1 MHIVRKL
8 MILVIIITSFVIIHR
23 LIKEN
28 EDVRKGSKGNEE
40 TKENTEGFENKELV
54 ANKELMESAKKQGME
69 LSIKPI
75 QNKYYKFPLR
85 EFMIK
90 SSYNSAIIDKTA
102 SQNAIKFV
110 LSRGCRVLDFEIYT
124 RNDKEYVSYSED
136 PEYKVIQT
144 DLSLTVEKA
153 FLSIAENAFSQPSPA
168 PNDPLFIQLRIKNNT
183 HATYKRISKLIET
196 VFGNK
201 YYNKPIDG
209 SVPVG
214 NLMQKVIF
222 ILDATSAPDYNKY
235 STCLKDETDCE
246 PLTQYINL
254 LSGTADLPKYS
265 YTEYMDLIPTPI
277 TVDYGNDRTD
287 VRSFMLISPPEIGGN
302 NVSMPGKNAILKLPC
317 QMMLARFYK
326 QTAELKGYEK
336 MFNECES
343 SFCALGPFFRKS
355 YRKNSD

>member
-28 EDVRKGSKGNEE
+28 EDVRKGSNEAN
-40 TKENTEGFENKELV
+40 KNKEGFENKELT
-54 ANKELMESAKKQGME
+54 ANKELMESAKKQGMG

-102 SQNAIKFV
+102 SADAIKFV
-110 LSRGCRVLDFEIYT
+110 LSRGCRLLDFEIYT
-124 RNDKEYVSYSED
+124 RKDKEYVSYSED

-183 HATYKRISKLIET
+183 HATYKRISKLIGT

-201 YYNKPIDG
+201 YHNKPIDG

-214 NLMQKVIF
+214 DLMQKVIF

-235 STCLKDETDCE
+235 STCSNDEPDCE

-265 YTEYMDLIPTPI
+265 YTEYIDLIPTPI
-277 TVDYGNDRTD
+277 TVDHGNDRTD
-287 VRSFMLISPPEIGGN
+287 VRSFMMIAPPEIGGN